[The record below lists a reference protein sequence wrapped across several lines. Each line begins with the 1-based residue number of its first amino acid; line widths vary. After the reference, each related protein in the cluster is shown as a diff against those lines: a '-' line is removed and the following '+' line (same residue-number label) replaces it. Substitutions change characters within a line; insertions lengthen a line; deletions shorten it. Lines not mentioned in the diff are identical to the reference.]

1 MGMSILQLSGIT
13 KRFGPTVAL
22 NGVDLEVAPGEV
34 HALVGENGAGKSTL
48 MNILSG
54 ALKPDVGTMKFRENA
69 YRPSHPLD
77 AGRQGIV
84 HIHQELSLC
93 PHLSVAENILLGIEP
108 QRRGWVDRGAMLRK
122 AAGTLETFH
131 HPAIQPERRVAELP
145 LAARQIVEICRALAR
160 RASLILMDEPTSSL
174 QRADVESLFL
184 FIRRLRQSGISV
196 IYISHFLEEVRQIAD
211 RFTVLRDGA
220 SVAHGSLSDATD
232 EEIIT
237 AMVGRPVD
245 RLFPQRRSKPA
256 TECVLQVRGL
266 ASLPVLREASF
277 ELHRGEILG
286 IGGLIGSGRTEMI
299 RSLFGILPA
308 TSGEVTIC
316 GRNVAA
322 TRLTPQRCIG
332 NGIGY
337 LSEDRKAEGLALNLS
352 IADNT
357 TLTRLGP
364 LSRWGWINLARQA
377 ERAAAW
383 ITKLNI
389 KARGAATKAAKL
401 SGGNQQKVA
410 IARLLHQDA
419 EIYLLDEPARGVDV
433 GSKAQIY
440 EVIRSL
446 ADAGKAVLMVSSDLP
461 ELFGICDRLAVMHRG
476 TLSPVRPISEWTP
489 RSALQAAVAG
499 ENLEQEPRSG
509 LSA

>member
-1 MGMSILQLSGIT
+1 
-13 KRFGPTVAL
+13 
-22 NGVDLEVAPGEV
+22 
-34 HALVGENGAGKSTL
+34 
-48 MNILSG
+48 
-54 ALKPDVGTMKFRENA
+54 
-69 YRPSHPLD
+69 
-77 AGRQGIV
+77 
-84 HIHQELSLC
+84 
-93 PHLSVAENILLGIEP
+93 
-108 QRRGWVDRGAMLRK
+108 
-122 AAGTLETFH
+122 
-131 HPAIQPERRVAELP
+131 
-145 LAARQIVEICRALAR
+145 
-160 RASLILMDEPTSSL
+160 
-174 QRADVESLFL
+174 VESLFL
-184 FIRRLRQSGISV
+184 FIRKLRESGISV

-220 SVAHGSLSDATD
+220 SVAHGKLSDVTD

-256 TECVLQVRGL
+256 AECVLQVRGL
-266 ASLPVLREASF
+266 ASLPILREASF
-277 ELHRGEILG
+277 ELHRGEVLG

-308 TSGEVTIC
+308 TSGEVTIS
-316 GRNVAA
+316 GRSVAA

-389 KARGAATKAAKL
+389 KARGAATKAANL

-440 EVIRSL
+440 EVIRNL

-476 TLSPVRPISEWTP
+476 MLSPARPISDWTP

-499 ENLEQEPRSG
+499 ESLDTQPRSG
-509 LSA
+509 LPA